1 MTVAQD
7 TESFYIID
15 ALGFLFRSYYA
26 ITPMT
31 NAKGD
36 STHALYGF
44 IRSIQKLIKEFH
56 PHYLIAVFDGP
67 GNSDSRKKI
76 YSDYKSHREAMPAD
90 LAAQLAL
97 ALKFCDLYGI
107 PFLQIPG
114 IEADDTIGTITK
126 WLETSHHNVYICSS
140 DKDLCQLVSDHVF
153 ILNTHKNNLI
163 LDKQKVKEIFDVRP
177 DQIVDLLAMMGDSAD
192 NIPGIPG
199 FGPKTATKLLH
210 EYGSLKELLDK
221 VDTLENKKKQETI
234 KTHREI
240 ALLSQQLASLNF
252 NVPIPQ
258 DKQFFAVKSPKE
270 EELIAF
276 YKEMGFNAL
285 LKDLKPSTAQAP
297 SLPSTPENYHCVDTK
312 EKLESLMKT
321 LSSAQEIAIDTET
334 TSLHPMQ
341 AELVGIGFCITPAE
355 AYYIPTNSTLSLQE
369 ILQAIKP
376 LLENSNISFIGH
388 NIKYDCHV
396 LKNYDIEIQTIGFDT
411 MLASYLL
418 NSQSHKHGLD
428 HLTLT
433 LFEKTKIPIEDLIG
447 QGKQTRSMNDVPLEL
462 ITKYCCEDVDY
473 TLRLKHL
480 FAPKLIEQNLLSV
493 FKTIEMPLLPVLLSM
508 ERHGMYVDPK
518 ELAEL
523 ATYLNTHIETLQST
537 IFAETG
543 EIFNLNSPKQ
553 LSHILYEKLKIP
565 APTTKGTSA
574 PSTSADVL
582 ESLQEKFPVCRHIL
596 KYRGLEKLRSTYV
609 EALPEQILPSTHKI
623 HCTFNQSVTA
633 TGRLSCQNP
642 NLQNIPIRTEEGK
655 KIRYA
660 FKPSSPSCSFLSAD
674 YSQIELRILA
684 HLSQDETLMNAF
696 LQGGDVHRFTA
707 SLVFNVSQEAVTQ
720 EMRHLAK
727 AVNFGILYG
736 QQAFGLS
743 QQLGISYAQAS
754 QFITT
759 YFERYPKIKSFL
771 DSCKQKAHETGLAT
785 TFTGRQRPL
794 IDIHSKNPA
803 LKAAAER
810 LAINTPIQ
818 GAQADIIKL
827 AMIEIH
833 KKLLTSP
840 HLGFMVLQIHDE
852 LIFEVPD
859 EALSTTKILVKTI
872 MENIIQLSI
881 PLTVDIAI
889 GKNWGEC

>member
-1 MTVAQD
+1 MQD
-7 TESFYIID
+7 TTPFYIID

-44 IRSIQKLIKEFH
+44 IRSIQKLIKDFN
-56 PHYLIAVFDGP
+56 PDYLIAVFDGP

-76 YSDYKSHREAMPAD
+76 YADYKSNREAMPAD

-107 PFLQIPG
+107 PVLQIPG

-126 WLETSHHNVYICSS
+126 WLENSNHTVYICSS

-177 DQIVDLLAMMGDSAD
+177 DQIVDLLAMMGDSSD
-192 NIPGIPG
+192 NIPGIPS
-199 FGPKTATKLLH
+199 FGPKTAAKLLH
-210 EYGSLKELLDK
+210 EYGSLKELLAK
-221 VDTLENKKKQETI
+221 VDTLENKKRQETI
-234 KTHREI
+234 KTHQEI
-240 ALLSQQLASLNF
+240 ALLSQQLATLNF
-252 NVPIPQ
+252 NIPIPQ
-258 DKQFFAVKSPKE
+258 DKQFFAKKPFKQDD
-270 EELIAF
+270 LICF
-276 YKEMGFNAL
+276 YKEMGFNTL
-285 LKDLKPSTAQAP
+285 LKELQPVMPQAP
-297 SLPSTPENYHCVDTK
+297 SQDSKPENYLCIDTK
-312 EKLESLMKT
+312 EKLESLVKT
-321 LSSAQEIAIDTET
+321 LSLAKEIAIDTET
-334 TSLHPMQ
+334 TNIHPMQ
-341 AELVGIGFCITPAE
+341 AELVGIGLCIKPAE
-355 AYYIPTNSTLSLQE
+355 AYYIPTNSNLNIKE
-369 ILQAIKP
+369 ILQALKP
-376 LLENSNISFIGH
+376 LLANPAISFIGH

-396 LKNYDIEIQTIGFDT
+396 LKNYDIEIATIGFDT

-428 HLTLT
+428 HLALT

-447 QGKQTRSMNDVPLEL
+447 QGKNIRSMTDVPLEL

-473 TLRLKHL
+473 TLRLKQL
-480 FAPKLIEQNLLSV
+480 FAPQLIQQNLLSI
-493 FKTIEMPLLPVLLSM
+493 FETIEMPLLPVLASM

-523 ATYLNTHIETLQST
+523 SVYLNAHIQTLEKT
-537 IFAETG
+537 IFEETG
-543 EIFNLNSPKQ
+543 EVFNLNSPKQ
-553 LSHILYEKLKIP
+553 LSHVLYEKLKIP
-565 APTTKGTSA
+565 LLTKKGAST
-574 PSTSADVL
+574 PSTSADIL
-582 ESLQEKFPVCRHIL
+582 ESLQEKFPVCKHIL

-609 EALPEQILPSTHKI
+609 ESLPEQILPSTHKI
-623 HCTFNQSVTA
+623 HCTFNQSVAA

-655 KIRYA
+655 KIRHA
-660 FKPSSPSCSFLSAD
+660 FKPSSPSSSFLSAD

-684 HLSQDETLMNAF
+684 HLSQDETLLNAF
-696 LQGGDVHRFTA
+696 RQGEDIHRFTA
-707 SLVFNVSQEAVTQ
+707 SLVFNVSQKDVSQ

-743 QQLGISYAQAS
+743 QQLGISYSEAS

-771 DSCKQKAHETGLAT
+771 DTCKQKSHETGLAT

-810 LAINTPIQ
+810 LAINTP
-818 GAQADIIKL
+818 
-827 AMIEIH
+827 
-833 KKLLTSP
+833 
-840 HLGFMVLQIHDE
+840 
-852 LIFEVPD
+852 
-859 EALSTTKILVKTI
+859 
-872 MENIIQLSI
+872 
-881 PLTVDIAI
+881 
-889 GKNWGEC
+889 